1 MRVLFNGLSRSLALT
16 LLLLS
21 AMNALAAKSTN
32 LSPATYNTLNEVQTL
47 LGESKND
54 EAEAELKDLIDDLKP
69 GFGLALAYQVYG
81 QLELS
86 RDQQNKAIGWF
97 QKSLAL
103 DALTDQ
109 QTINLSTTV
118 AQLLLAQEK
127 YVQAVK
133 ELQPRFDLARKQ
145 ESEAKQQNPDA
156 AYIIPPVTFITLAT
170 AYQVNKE
177 YAVSIPLLRE
187 AIKREK
193 EKGNSPKE
201 NWLQMLMSAHYQLKQ
216 YKETAVVLDD
226 LLRINPQR
234 EDYWQQQVGVYQIL
248 QRFDKA
254 LVSLELG
261 YAGGYVTKPDSII
274 LLVQL
279 LINQNIPERAGR
291 ILQKHLNNGDLELND
306 KNWKLL
312 AAAWQQG
319 RERDKAAE
327 AMLSASKFLED
338 GKLILRAAQ
347 LKEQNSDFKAC
358 MTIALDAIEK
368 GLDDDD
374 KGRALLLAG
383 RSATE
388 LNDLKAARRYFQQ
401 ALTLADSAANARS
414 WLEYINAL
422 EEYPQS

>member
-145 ESEAKQQNPDA
+145 ESAAKQQNPDA

-170 AYQVNKE
+170 AHQVNKE
-177 YAVSIPLLRE
+177 YAASIPLLRE

-279 LINQNIPERAGR
+279 LINQDIPERAGR

>member
-145 ESEAKQQNPDA
+145 ESAAKQQNPDA

-170 AYQVNKE
+170 AHQVNKE
-177 YAVSIPLLRE
+177 YAASIPLLRE

-338 GKLILRAAQ
+338 GKLILPAAQ

>member
-145 ESEAKQQNPDA
+145 ESAAKQQNPDA

-170 AYQVNKE
+170 AHQVNKE
-177 YAVSIPLLRE
+177 YAASIPLLRE

>member
-127 YVQAVK
+127 YAQAVK

-327 AMLSASKFLED
+327 AMLSASKYLED

-358 MTIALDAIEK
+358 MSIALDAIEK

-401 ALTLADSAANARS
+401 ALTLADSAGNARS

>member
-145 ESEAKQQNPDA
+145 ESAAKQQNPDA

-170 AYQVNKE
+170 AHQVNKE
-177 YAVSIPLLRE
+177 YAASIPLLRE

-254 LVSLELG
+254 LASLELG
-261 YAGGYVTKPDSII
+261 YAGGYITKPDSII

-279 LINQNIPERAGR
+279 LINQDIPERAGR

-358 MTIALDAIEK
+358 MSIALDAIEK

-401 ALTLADSAANARS
+401 ALTLADSAGNARS